1 MNPDR
6 YTKTILTIIALC
18 LLVIAGRDVGLIPN
32 PIDVNIMSCER
43 EAFRGVPLFVEVASM
58 PYETNVNITGCDQ
71 QLDVNI
77 TGCDQN
83 ALGTA
88 GPMEVEVQN

>member
-1 MNPDR
+1 
-6 YTKTILTIIALC
+6 
-18 LLVIAGRDVGLIPN
+18 
-32 PIDVNIMSCER
+32 
-43 EAFRGVPLFVEVASM
+43 
-58 PYETNVNITGCDQ
+58 VNITGCDQ